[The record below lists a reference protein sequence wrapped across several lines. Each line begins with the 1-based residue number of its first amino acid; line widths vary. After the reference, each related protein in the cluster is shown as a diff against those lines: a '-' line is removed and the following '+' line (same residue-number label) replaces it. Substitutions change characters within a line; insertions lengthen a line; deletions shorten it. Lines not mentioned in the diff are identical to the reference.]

1 MIAYILSNPSTSA
14 YCVRID
20 TRIRKMIAEMPD
32 DNWQEEMWTLIEQA
46 VKKKRKE
53 YLLCQARKSQHLEIP
68 GMPSAN
74 AIREDWDTWYG
85 HSPVA

>member
-1 MIAYILSNPSTSA
+1 MFSTSV
-14 YCVRID
+14 YRIRID
-20 TRIRKMIAEMPD
+20 TRIRKMIEEMPD
-32 DNWQEEMWTLIEQA
+32 ENWQEEIWTLIGQA

-68 GMPSAN
+68 GMPVAN
-74 AIREDWDTWYG
+74 AIREDRDTWYG